1 MTWNDEYEAIIAGIG
16 MPPNPVTKEWLEE
29 AYKNGMIKMADLKD
43 GATYYGDCRNTSK
56 ARWDAKDGRFYYT
69 RTKFGQSF
77 EEEIFH
83 PEMDAG
89 FDLFIPVAEVST

>member
-1 MTWNDEYEAIIAGIG
+1 MTWNDEYEAIIAKIG
-16 MPPNPVTKEWLEE
+16 RPSNPVTKEWLEE

-56 ARWDAKDGRFYYT
+56 ARWNAKDGRFYYT

-77 EEEIFH
+77 EESIECC
-83 PEMDAG
+83 ENDQG
-89 FDLFIPVAEVST
+89 TDVFIPVQEIL

>member
-1 MTWNDEYEAIIAGIG
+1 MTWNDEYEAILTKIG
-16 MPPNPVTKEWLEE
+16 RPSNPVTKKWLEE
-29 AYKNGMIKMADLKD
+29 AYANGMIKMADLKD

-56 ARWDAKDGRFYYT
+56 ARWNTKDGRFYYT

-77 EEEIFH
+77 EESIECC
-83 PEMDAG
+83 EKDDG